1 MKTLRIL
8 ILAAMAWALYALA
21 ASVAHAQATA
31 TGRHA
36 AAQLEVRRIKAVA
49 AAGPLAANELLAAAR
64 LVLDG
69 GLREFNWTREESL
82 DYLVQYIGLTDAEA
96 RRELAAAEQRVRG
109 GAGGGVR

>member
-31 TGRHA
+31 AGRHA
-36 AAQLEVRRIKAVA
+36 AAQLEVRRIKAET
-49 AAGPLAANELLAAAR
+49 AAGRRGAADLLAAAR
-64 LVLDG
+64 PVLDG

-82 DYLVQYIGLTDAEA
+82 DYLVRYIGLTNAEA
-96 RRELAAAEQRVRG
+96 SRELAASQQRVSG

>member
-36 AAQLEVRRIKAVA
+36 IAQLEVRRIKAE
-49 AAGPLAANELLAAAR
+49 AGPLAANELLAAAR

-96 RRELAAAEQRVRG
+96 RRELAAAQQRVRG
-109 GAGGGVR
+109 GAGGGV

>member
-96 RRELAAAEQRVRG
+96 RRELAAAEQRVRS

>member
-8 ILAAMAWALYALA
+8 ILVAMAWALYALA

-31 TGRHA
+31 AGRHA
-36 AAQLEVRRIKAVA
+36 AAQLEVRRIKA
-49 AAGPLAANELLAAAR
+49 NELLPAAR

-82 DYLVQYIGLTDAEA
+82 DYLVQYIGLTEAEA
-96 RRELAAAEQRVRG
+96 RRELTAAEQRARA
-109 GAGGGVR
+109 GAGRGAR